1 MRKLLGVTVG
11 VCLLWAFAGVALAEL
26 CPKCKKLMFT
36 ADIGKCRECGGATS
50 SGAFKLCK
58 KCSAKLKQCEHCRGP
73 LKEQA
78 GIQDIVLDK
87 KANGTTVTAAVG
99 QRIVIRLAGNITTS
113 YSWAVKKLEGE
124 ALKQDGK
131 VEYVPKK
138 APRPKVG
145 AGGTFVATF
154 KAVKLGKAA
163 LTLAYRRPWEKKKPP
178 AKTFT
183 LAVEVK
189 PPAKKK

>member
-1 MRKLLGVTVG
+1 MRKLLGVAVG
-11 VCLLWAFAGVALAEL
+11 VCLLWAFAGAALAEL

-36 ADIGKCRECGGATS
+36 ADIGKCKECGGWTS
-50 SGAFKLCK
+50 SGAFKLCR
-58 KCSAKLKQCEHCRGP
+58 KCSAKLKQCEHCRAP

-87 KANGTTVTAAVG
+87 KANGTTVAAAVG
-99 QRIVIRLAGNITTS
+99 QRIVIRLRGNPTTG

-124 ALKQDGK
+124 AIEQVGK
-131 VEYVPKK
+131 AKYEMDKGS
-138 APRPKVG
+138 RGRVG
-145 AGGTFVATF
+145 AGGTFTF
-154 KAVKLGKAA
+154 TFQAVKLGKAA